1 VKHLLCSKRFVYYPA
16 GIIIIIV
23 YVIIY
28 YFTRENIMARSLPGQ
43 PAKNPVRKLAL
54 FVAAAV
60 GTVSANS
67 FAADTC
73 TTKKED
79 TITVSATAVPAESA
93 WGPSPTIAAKRSA
106 TATKTDTPIEK
117 TPQSISVVT
126 REEMDTRQPQTVKE
140 ALDYTPG
147 VFSTRGSSSTY
158 DVVSIRGFTTSS
170 TVNTNQYLDGMKL
183 QGDNYSEASMD
194 PYFLERVE
202 LLRGPVSVLYGKS
215 HPGGVVSM
223 VSKRP
228 TTEPLHEIQF
238 KMGTNNLWQ
247 TGFDFSDALDDN
259 GEFSYRLTG
268 LGRSENAQQEMVKSN
283 RYAIAPSFSWR
294 PDDKTDFTFLS
305 NFQSDPNA
313 GYYGWLPRQGT
324 VVPYVDANGSSH
336 KLPTDFNEGER
347 DNKMSRRQQMVG
359 YSFAHE
365 FNDTWTVRQNLR
377 YTRIHTLYDSVYGN
391 GYVAPGQIS
400 RAYVRSD
407 EDLNNFSVD
416 TQAQAKFAT
425 GAVDH
430 TLLTGV
436 DYMRMRNDIDAMYG
450 SADPLSMSN
459 PQYGNANVVT
469 NFPYAVINRQQQTG
483 LYMQD
488 QAEWNRFVLT
498 LGGRYDFAKTS
509 TFTRSSGT
517 LAEVSDNQF
526 TWRGGLNYLFDNG
539 ISPYVSY
546 SESFEPVSGSTKQGK
561 PFDPSKGKQYEA
573 GVKYVPKDMPVTVTA
588 AVYHLTKD
596 KNLTVDPND
605 NAFSVQGG
613 EIRSRGLELEAKAA
627 VSANINLTASYTYTD
642 AEYTHD
648 TLYQGKRPAEVPRNM
663 ASLWADYTFH
673 ETALSG
679 FTFGAGARYVGATSS
694 FYASGPQVNET
705 FNVPSYTVADA
716 MVKYDLARFGLPGSS
731 VAVNVNNLFNR
742 EYVSSCYRD
751 YACYWGAERQVVA
764 TATFRF

>member
-1 VKHLLCSKRFVYYPA
+1 
-16 GIIIIIV
+16 
-23 YVIIY
+23 
-28 YFTRENIMARSLPGQ
+28 MARSLVGLTV
-43 PAKNPVRKLAL
+43 NTSVRQLAL
-54 FVAAAV
+54 FVAATL
-60 GTVSANS
+60 GGVSVSS
-67 FAADTC
+67 FAADTA
-73 TTKKED
+73 TKKED
-79 TITVSATAVPAESA
+79 TITVIAAPVAQEDPLGPAATV
-93 WGPSPTIAAKRSA
+93 AAKRTV

-126 REEMDTRQPQTVKE
+126 REEMETKQPQTVKD
-140 ALDYTPG
+140 ALSYTPS
-147 VFSTRGSSSTY
+147 VFSTRGSSSAY

-215 HPGGVVSM
+215 NPGGVVSM

-228 TTEPLHEIQF
+228 TTEPLKEIQF
-238 KMGTNNLWQ
+238 KMGTDNLWQ
-247 TGFDFSDALDDN
+247 TGFDFSDALDDD
-259 GEFSYRLTG
+259 GVYSYRLTG
-268 LGRSENAQQEMVKSN
+268 LARSENAQQEMVKSN

-305 NFQSDPNA
+305 NFQSDPHA
-313 GYYGWLPRQGT
+313 GYYGWLPREGT
-324 VVPYVDANGSSH
+324 VVPYKDANGNEH
-336 KLPTDFNEGER
+336 KLPTDFNEGE
-347 DNKMSRRQQMVG
+347 DSNKLARRQQMVG

-377 YTRIHTLYDSVYGN
+377 YTQVHTLYDSVYGN
-391 GYVAPGQIS
+391 GYISPGKIS

-407 EDLNNFSVD
+407 EDLNNFTVD

-436 DYMRMRNDIDAMYG
+436 DYMRMRNDIDADYG
-450 SADPLSMSN
+450 SASPIDMHN

-469 NFPYAVINRQQQTG
+469 FFPYEVLNRQEQTG
-483 LYMQD
+483 LYVQD
-488 QAEWNRFVLT
+488 QAEWNKFVLT

-509 TFTRSSGT
+509 TLTRSSNT
-517 LAEVSDNQF
+517 TAEINDEQF
-526 TWRGGLNYLFDNG
+526 TWRGGLNYVFDNG
-539 ISPYVSY
+539 IAPYISY
-546 SESFEPVSGSTKQGK
+546 SESFEPVSGATKQGK
-561 PFDPSKGKQYEA
+561 PFDPSMGKQYEA
-573 GVKYVPKDMPVTVTA
+573 GVKYVPKDLPVVITA
-588 AVYHLTKD
+588 AVYQLTKD
-596 KNLTVDPND
+596 NNLTVDPTD

-613 EIRSRGLELEAKAA
+613 EIRSRGFELEAKAA
-627 VSANINLTASYTYTD
+627 VNANINVTAAYSFTD

-648 TLYQGKRPAEVPRNM
+648 TLYEGKRPAEVPRNM

-679 FTFGAGARYVGATSS
+679 LTFGAGARYVGSTSS
-694 FYASGPQVNET
+694 FYTTGPQTNEA
-705 FNVPSYTVADA
+705 FNVASYTVADA
-716 MVKYDLARFGLPGSS
+716 MVKYDLARFGMPGSS
-731 VAVNVNNLFNR
+731 VGVNVNNLFDR

>member
-1 VKHLLCSKRFVYYPA
+1 
-16 GIIIIIV
+16 
-23 YVIIY
+23 
-28 YFTRENIMARSLPGQ
+28 MARSLPGQ

-67 FAADTC
+67 FAADTG

-324 VVPYVDANGSSH
+324 VVPYVDANGNSH

>member
-1 VKHLLCSKRFVYYPA
+1 
-16 GIIIIIV
+16 
-23 YVIIY
+23 
-28 YFTRENIMARSLPGQ
+28 MARSTPGQ
-43 PAKNPVRKLAL
+43 PAKKPVRKLAL
-54 FVAAAV
+54 FVAAAA
-60 GTVSANS
+60 GTVSVNS
-67 FAADTC
+67 FATDAATIQ
-73 TTKKED
+73 KED
-79 TITVSATAVPAESA
+79 TITVSAAAVPVESA
-93 WGPSPTIAAKRSA
+93 WGPAPTIAAKRSA

-126 REEMDTRQPQTVKE
+126 REELDTRQPQTVKE

-215 HPGGVVSM
+215 NPGGVVSM

-228 TTEPLHEIQF
+228 TTEPLREIQF
-238 KMGTNNLWQ
+238 RMGTNNLWQ

-324 VVPYVDANGSSH
+324 VVPYVDANGNSH

-347 DNKMSRRQQMVG
+347 DNKMSRRQQMIG
-359 YSFAHE
+359 YSFAHK
-365 FNDTWTVRQNLR
+365 FNDTWAVRQNLR
-377 YTRIHTLYDSVYGN
+377 YARIHTLYDSVYGN
-391 GYVAPGQIS
+391 GYIIPGKIS

-416 TQAQAKFAT
+416 TQVQAKFST
-425 GAVDH
+425 GVVDH
-430 TLLTGV
+430 ILLTGV

-450 SADPLSMSN
+450 SANPLSMGN
-459 PQYGNANVVT
+459 PQYGNASVVA

-488 QAEWNRFVLT
+488 QAEWNKFVLT

-509 TFTRSSGT
+509 TFKRSFST

-539 ISPYVSY
+539 VSPYVSY
-546 SESFEPVSGSTKQGK
+546 SESFEPVSGSTKQAK
-561 PFDPSKGKQYEA
+561 PFEPSKGKQYEA
-573 GVKYVPKDMPVTVTA
+573 GVKYIPKDMPVTITTA
-588 AVYHLTKD
+588 IYHLSKD

-627 VSANINLTASYTYTD
+627 VDANINLIASYTYTD

-679 FTFGAGARYVGATSS
+679 LTFGAGARYVGATSS
-694 FYASGPQVNET
+694 FYASGPQVNDT

-716 MVKYDLARFGLPGSS
+716 MAKYDLARFGLPGSS
-731 VAVNVNNLFNR
+731 IAVNVNNLFNR